1 MAKTAK
7 HRAPSRFGSH
17 IRRRVLGV
25 TTAGAAAIAGV
36 GLTAPAA
43 QAQSVW
49 DRVAACE
56 SGGNW
61 SINTGNGFYGG
72 LQFHH
77 QTWVGHGGQR
87 YATYAH
93 QASRAQ
99 QIAIAQKVLA
109 SQGPGAWPVC
119 SVRAGL
125 TRANGGAGGTYTPP
139 ASRST
144 PRSSAP
150 APSAPAVWSGVSVS
164 KVVSANMAANV
175 RSGPGT
181 GYRVVGTLAR
191 GTQVTGTQSGS
202 WVKIGDGRYVG
213 ASVLSNGLARQAP
226 ASRSTATVRV
236 APLVLDGIRGPLT
249 TMAIQRW
256 VGVEV
261 DGIFGPITTRALQR
275 QVGTVPDGIWGPKS
289 QAALQKYLGISRD
302 GSTSMNGRTVVA
314 LQKFLNNR

>member
-1 MAKTAK
+1 MARTAK
-7 HRAPSRFGSH
+7 HRAPSRFGGH
-17 IRRRVLGV
+17 VRRRVLGV
-25 TTAGAAAIAGV
+25 TTAGAAALAGV

-61 SINTGNGFYGG
+61 HINTGNGFYGG

-77 QTWVGHGGQR
+77 QTWVGYGGQQ

-93 QASRAQ
+93 QASKAQ
-99 QIAIAQKVLA
+99 QIAIAKKVLA
-109 SQGPGAWPVC
+109 GQGPGAWPVC

-125 TRANGGAGGTYTPP
+125 TRANGGASGGGSTYTAP

-150 APSAPAVWSGVSVS
+150 AVWSGTPVT
-164 KVVSANMAANV
+164 KYVSARVAANV

-191 GTQVTGTQSGS
+191 GAKVSGTQSGS
-202 WVKIGDGRYVG
+202 WVKIGDGRFVG
-213 ASVLSNGLARQAP
+213 VSVLSTGGGQAATTSR
-226 ASRSTATVRV
+226 ASSA

-256 VGVEV
+256 VGVTV
-261 DGIFGPITTRALQR
+261 DGKFGPITTKALQR
-275 QVGTVPDGIWGPKS
+275 RVGTVPDGIWGPKS
-289 QAALQKYLGISRD
+289 QAALQNYLGISRD
-302 GSTSMNGRTVVA
+302 GSTYMNGRTVLA

>member
-1 MAKTAK
+1 MARTAK
-7 HRAPSRFGSH
+7 HRAPSRFGGQV
-17 IRRRVLGV
+17 RRRVLGV
-25 TTAGAAAIAGV
+25 TTAGAAAFAGV

-61 SINTGNGFYGG
+61 HINTGNGYYGG
-72 LQFHH
+72 LQFAHS
-77 QTWVGHGGQR
+77 TWVGFGGQK

-93 QASRAQ
+93 QATKAQ

-109 SQGPGAWPVC
+109 VQGPGAWPVC

-125 TRANGGAGGTYTPP
+125 TRANGGASGGGTYTAP
-139 ASRST
+139 ASRSN

-150 APSAPAVWSGVSVS
+150 AAPRVWSGVPVT
-164 KVVSANMAANV
+164 KFVSARTAANV

-191 GTQVTGTQSGS
+191 GTKVSGTQSGG
-202 WVKIGDGRYVG
+202 WVKIGEGRFVG
-213 ASVLSNGLARQAP
+213 VSVLSNGSAP
-226 ASRSTATVRV
+226 AA
-236 APLVLDGIRGPLT
+236 APRAAAGKLAVDGIRGPLT

-256 VGVEV
+256 LGVGV
-261 DGIFGPITTRALQR
+261 DGKFGPITTKALQR
-275 QVGTVPDGIWGPKS
+275 KVGTTPDGVWGPKS
-289 QAALQKYLGISRD
+289 QAALQDYLGIARD
-302 GSTSMNGRTVVA
+302 GSTYMNARTVQA
-314 LQKFLNNR
+314 LQKFLNSR